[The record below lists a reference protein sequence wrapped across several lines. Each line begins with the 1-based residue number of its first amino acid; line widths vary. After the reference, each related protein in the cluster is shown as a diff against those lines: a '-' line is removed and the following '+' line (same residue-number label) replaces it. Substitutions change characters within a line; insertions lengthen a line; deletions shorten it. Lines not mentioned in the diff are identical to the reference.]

1 MKIKLYRELSFLS
14 RKEMQRF
21 HTFVSSPYFNQ
32 HTDTI
37 LYLESLQPFHPI
49 YNVNDNLVFRAIFP
63 EQPFDGSK
71 LRVLRTYLLKLLD
84 QFYIQAQLEDD
95 PLSKEKLLINGFMKR
110 EMYDFAQRKVDQA
123 IKEINTE
130 QTTDFET
137 AERSLYL
144 EQILL
149 DLNLMA
155 GRRTSALE
163 EDRILPSLD
172 RLFLAKRFKFLMA
185 IENSRQMLATG
196 AEPSGIWETLTLA
209 ERTGVLESPLVA
221 IYHLLLMILIQPANN
236 QLINQLY
243 EIVQQ
248 YHSKIPQADLY
259 NILSI
264 LINKF
269 MLDLRKGISGSLR
282 KAFTNYQRMHEL
294 KVIYGM
300 GNTTIHLIRNIVSA
314 GARLHEFQWT
324 TKFLQEARKQ
334 IPQEHR
340 HQVFHFG
347 SAQMAFHQNNYPEAK
362 KHLLEVEFEDPMV
375 KISASNLLLKCY
387 FETQETE
394 VFFSLQESMRRY
406 LNRKQELKD
415 SYRQAY
421 LNFLTIVGHLYD
433 LQWDLGSKYNAV
445 QLKIK
450 LDEYESFFNRDW
462 VQEKLVRL

>member
-14 RKEMQRF
+14 RKEFQRF
-21 HTFVSSPYFNQ
+21 HLFITSPYFNQ

-37 LYLESLQPFHPI
+37 QFLEALQPFHPT
-49 YNVNDNLVFRAIFP
+49 YQVNDNLVYSAIFP
-63 EQPFDGSK
+63 GQSFDGIK
-71 LRVLRTYLLKLLD
+71 LRVLRTYLLKLLE
-84 QFYIQAQLEDD
+84 QFYTQIQLEND
-95 PLSKEKLLINGFMKR
+95 PLSKEKLLINGFMER
-110 EMYDFAQRKVDQA
+110 EMYDLAQRKVDLA
-123 IKEINTE
+123 LKEINTE
-130 QTTDFET
+130 YITDFDT
-137 AERSLYL
+137 AERSLFL
-144 EQILL
+144 EQVLL

-155 GRRTSALE
+155 GRRTEAME
-163 EDRILPSLD
+163 EDRLLPSLD
-172 RLFLAKRFKFLMA
+172 RLYLAKRFQFLMG
-185 IENSRQMLATG
+185 IENSRQMLANG
-196 AEPSGIWETLTLA
+196 IEPSGIYETLTLA
-209 ERTGVLESPLVA
+209 ERTGVLKNPLVA
-221 IYHLLLMILIQPANN
+221 IYHLLLMILIQPANK
-236 QLINQLY
+236 QMINQLY

-248 YHSKIPQADLY
+248 YNTKIPQGDLY

-294 KVIYGM
+294 NVIFGM

-324 TKFLQEARKQ
+324 KKFLEEAKRQ
-334 IPQEHR
+334 IPEENR

-347 SAQMAFHQNNYPEAK
+347 SAQMAFHQGNYPEAK

-387 FETQETE
+387 YETQETE
-394 VFFSLQESMRRY
+394 ALFSLQESMRRY

-433 LQWDLGSKYNAV
+433 LQWDLGAKYSAV